1 MDEFSKMSGFGS
13 QSLFETVLWY
23 DGYVLTRL

>member
-13 QSLFETVLWY
+13 QSFLKLVVVMFPFSKMF
-23 DGYVLTRL
+23 